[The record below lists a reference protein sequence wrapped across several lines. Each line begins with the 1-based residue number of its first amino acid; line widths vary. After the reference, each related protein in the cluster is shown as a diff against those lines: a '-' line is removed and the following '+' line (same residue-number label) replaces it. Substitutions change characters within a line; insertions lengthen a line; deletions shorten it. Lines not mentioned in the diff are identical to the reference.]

1 MEEIKVDL
9 ASLAS
14 QTNSLALFNYII
26 DKSRRDGV
34 QIGVTWNKEVYDYL
48 FESGININV
57 ENILGYHIVDIDMQE
72 NII

>member
-14 QTNSLALFNYII
+14 QTNNLALFNYII
-26 DKSRRDGV
+26 DKSRSEGV